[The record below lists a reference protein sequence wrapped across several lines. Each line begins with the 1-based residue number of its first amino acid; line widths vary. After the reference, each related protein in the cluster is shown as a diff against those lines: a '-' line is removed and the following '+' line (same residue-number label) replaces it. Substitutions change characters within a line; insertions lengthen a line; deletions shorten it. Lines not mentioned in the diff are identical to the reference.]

1 MYVFSI
7 ILQILFFIFGAYYFT
22 VSLFAWFKRRERP
35 ILTDK
40 THTFALVVAAHNE
53 EAVIENMVESLINL
67 FNGKVLD
74 TPGFSSIDLKSYSID
89 QIKNAFIEFNKYTCP
104 YKNCN
109 HINEVDC
116 MVKKACNDGKI
127 LKSRYEN
134 YIKFIEK
141 R

>member
-53 EAVIENMVESLINL
+53 EAVIENMVESLKRLNYPKESYDIFVIADNCTDPTAEL
-67 FNGKVLD
+67 ARKAGANVYERESAMRLNGCSRRFLLLI
-74 TPGFSSIDLKSYSID
+74 SIMTRLRFLMPI
-89 QIKNAFIEFNKYTCP
+89 T
-104 YKNCN
+104 
-109 HINEVDC
+109 
-116 MVKKACNDGKI
+116 
-127 LKSRYEN
+127 L
-134 YIKFIEK
+134 YIPSF
-141 R
+141 